1 MKPFLLLLTVV
12 LAASVVPAA
21 ERPAAPKETT
31 KARRDAMLAQV
42 ADVPGLP
49 RVLILGDSIS
59 MAYTPLVRRALAGK
73 ANIHRPPENCLDT
86 HTGLRK
92 LESWLGSGKW
102 DVIHF
107 NFGLHDNNH
116 LDATGKLVDVAQG
129 RLVSTPEVYG
139 RNLREIVARLK
150 RTGARLI
157 FATTTPI
164 PPGAVGRV
172 PDAERAYNRVALEV
186 MREAGVEINDLHA
199 FLASHPQPRPAPN
212 NVHFL
217 DAGNEALARVVTE
230 RLTAALPA
238 R

>member
-1 MKPFLLLLTVV
+1 MAFAGALVAADRDLTPQGQ
-12 LAASVVPAA
+12 A
-21 ERPAAPKETT
+21 

-42 ADVPGLP
+42 EDVPGLP

-59 MAYTPLVRRALAGK
+59 MAYTPLVRKALAGK
-73 ANIHRPPENCLDT
+73 ANVHRPPENCFDTNNGVRKLDT
-86 HTGLRK
+86 
-92 LESWLGSGKW
+92 WLGAGKW

-116 LDATGKLVDVAQG
+116 LDPAGKLVEVGSG
-129 RLVSTPEVYG
+129 RLVSTPEQYG
-139 RNLREIVARLK
+139 RNLREIVTRLK
-150 RTGARLI
+150 RTGAKLI

-172 PDAERAYNRVALEV
+172 PGAERAYNDVAVEV
-186 MREAGVEINDLHA
+186 MREAGVEINDLNG
-199 FLASHPQPRPAPN
+199 FLALHPQPRPAPD

-230 RLTAALPA
+230 KISAALPA
-238 R
+238 RKK